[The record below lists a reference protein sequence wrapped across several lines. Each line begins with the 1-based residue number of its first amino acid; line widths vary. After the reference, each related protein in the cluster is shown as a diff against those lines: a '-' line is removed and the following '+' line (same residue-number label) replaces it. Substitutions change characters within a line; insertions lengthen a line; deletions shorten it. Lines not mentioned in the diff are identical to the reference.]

1 MVCRKNGVIMLH
13 IYGDGSCESAVDR
26 VDVVMYFQK
35 TCNDPVIVFRLLLRA
50 LVTHF
55 LPFHIQCVI
64 TVSTQSFVFR
74 SLYPSLS
81 FSFFLVFFP
90 FHSNGFSMPAA
101 AVSINK
107 SKCMWNYYPERRERE
122 KLHFADAAFF
132 FCFLIRQ
139 QRYRAVDGGNVS
151 RIFHL
156 ILIDSDILHK
166 SVICNSRNCDRGI
179 YYSEREMDPS
189 MCHFSNLWSRNVFKF
204 SSFVM
209 PHSVPRAP

>member
-26 VDVVMYFQK
+26 VDVVMYFRK

-74 SLYPSLS
+74 SLSQPLSL
-81 FSFFLVFFP
+81 SFFLVFFP

-122 KLHFADAAFF
+122 KLHFALDDVSRVQMMLSFSVF
-132 FCFLIRQ
+132 LYGSSDIEQSTEVMCHEYSIQYWLIR
-139 QRYRAVDGGNVS
+139 
-151 RIFHL
+151 IFYT
-156 ILIDSDILHK
+156 K
-166 SVICNSRNCDRGI
+166 V
-179 YYSEREMDPS
+179 
-189 MCHFSNLWSRNVFKF
+189 
-204 SSFVM
+204 
-209 PHSVPRAP
+209 